1 MLLFFSE
8 CKKYEDASIPIIS
21 YCAVTKEKLLT
32 TAKILKRK
40 MNLVNT
46 AMKDTEVRSDQTCA
60 EMIDRNNKILNEVMN
75 QSESDKQKIV
85 AKRSVDC
92 SEQEKL
98 KIDFQMHMIKSVR
111 QVLNKSFYD
120 VISKLKSKY
129 FFGSV
134 LQFMELITDP
144 Y

>member
-1 MLLFFSE
+1 
-8 CKKYEDASIPIIS
+8 
-21 YCAVTKEKLLT
+21 
-32 TAKILKRK
+32 
-40 MNLVNT
+40 MNLVNA

-98 KIDFQMHMIKSVR
+98 KIDFQMHMIQSVR
-111 QVLNKSFYD
+111 QVLNKSFFD
-120 VISKLKSKY
+120 LRVLSNVEWSLTRPGHGTNISSILGQNLHS
-129 FFGSV
+129 
-134 LQFMELITDP
+134 LQVTP
-144 Y
+144 ARSCV